1 MLLEFRR
8 SGIHISLDDFGT
20 GYSSLSYLTRFPV
33 DKIKLD
39 RSFIRDI
46 AHDTSNA
53 AIVKAVVNLGHSL
66 GMRVNVEGVE
76 SADVVSILSAYGV
89 DEVQG
94 YYYSHPL
101 PADGVAEFVAGAVAS
116 SNLAVISA

>member
-1 MLLEFRR
+1 
-8 SGIHISLDDFGT
+8 
-20 GYSSLSYLTRFPV
+20 LSYLTRFPV

-39 RSFIRDI
+39 RSFVLDI

-53 AIVKAVVNLGHSL
+53 AIIKAVVNLGHSL

-76 SADVVSILSAYGV
+76 TGDVMSILSAYGV

-101 PADGVAEFVAGAVAS
+101 PADGVPKFLAETITSSDRAMSGA
-116 SNLAVISA
+116 

>member
-1 MLLEFRR
+1 M
-8 SGIHISLDDFGT
+8 
-20 GYSSLSYLTRFPV
+20 TRFPV

-39 RSFIRDI
+39 RSFVRDI

-53 AIVKAVVNLGHSL
+53 AVIKAVVNLGHSL

-76 SADVVSILSAYGV
+76 TGDVLSILSAYGV

-94 YYYSHPL
+94 YYYSQPL
-101 PADGVAEFVAGAVAS
+101 PADDVAQFVAETIAYSEQAKRRA
-116 SNLAVISA
+116 

>member
-1 MLLEFRR
+1 
-8 SGIHISLDDFGT
+8 
-20 GYSSLSYLTRFPV
+20 
-33 DKIKLD
+33 D
-39 RSFIRDI
+39 RSFVRDI

-53 AIVKAVVNLGHSL
+53 AIIKAVVNLGHSL

-76 SADVVSILSAYGV
+76 TGDVVSILRAYGV

-101 PADGVAEFVAGAVAS
+101 PADAVAEFLTEIAAPACAKPEPRFGEGRPSNRVATRA
-116 SNLAVISA
+116 